1 MDGTS
6 FCYLFMAGTC
16 QKLKTHHNHY
26 SYSLVR
32 RYPKCRPGYRNPI
45 SVVQEF
51 KKKMHIFNS
60 LIRWETVH
68 LLLSFIFIAKFIK
81 TPWFFLA
88 PEVRPRWRYA
98 PVTDMYSYIPGLRP
112 EPPPPAK
119 QFTVHLHCILAASMS
134 NLTTPR
140 PAPVRTRSVSPRPT
154 YSRKS
159 FSPSP
164 KSTPRSSGN
173 FEARRPKSAIGLP
186 SEFARKSLMPSQA
199 NASLRPSK
207 KRAGSDKPVAIRP
220 IRPKAGSNTPV
231 AIRGGPKTTEQKM
244 IPFQTSSPENSDS
257 DDIEGRHGYYVYI
270 YNENLNK
277 SQGHVEGK
285 PTASVRPMMF
295 SPEEKDLDSND
306 FTDPM
311 AKLDLKPMM
320 LNLSPADSLET
331 VQA

>member
-1 MDGTS
+1 
-6 FCYLFMAGTC
+6 MA
-16 QKLKTHHNHY
+16 
-26 SYSLVR
+26 
-32 RYPKCRPGYRNPI
+32 
-45 SVVQEF
+45 
-51 KKKMHIFNS
+51 NS
-60 LIRWETVH
+60 ARATQ
-68 LLLSFIFIAKFIK
+68 FIFIAKFIK
-81 TPWFFLA
+81 TPWFFLV

-112 EPPPPAK
+112 EPPPPSK
-119 QFTVHLHCILAASMS
+119 QFTVHLHCMLAASMS
-134 NLTTPR
+134 NLTSPR

-164 KSTPRSSGN
+164 KSTSRSSGN

-186 SEFARKSLMPSQA
+186 SEFARKSLIPSQA
-199 NASLRPSK
+199 NASLRPTK
-207 KRAGSDKPVAIRP
+207 KRAGSDKPVPIRP
-220 IRPKAGSNTPV
+220 IRPKAGSDTPV
-231 AIRGGPKTTEQKM
+231 AIRGGPKTAEQKM
-244 IPFQTSSPENSDS
+244 IAFQTSSPENSDS

-277 SQGHVEGK
+277 SQGLIDGK

-306 FTDPM
+306 FTDPT

-331 VQA
+331 VEA